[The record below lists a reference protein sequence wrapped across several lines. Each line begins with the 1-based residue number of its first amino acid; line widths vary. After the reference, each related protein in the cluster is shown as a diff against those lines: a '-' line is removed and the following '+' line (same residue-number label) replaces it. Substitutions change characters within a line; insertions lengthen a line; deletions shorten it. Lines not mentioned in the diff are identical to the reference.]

1 MFSRANAFTGVGV
14 GEGGIEK
21 WDASSATSMHGMFY
35 QAYEF
40 NAPIQQW
47 NVEAVTSL
55 EGTFEFATKFDQPI
69 GQWNIIK
76 LVTAGSLNRVLDS
89 KDSGLSSCNKR
100 LIADAWT
107 NNDVFKATNTTGADG
122 TTMQPYTTVWAVGN
136 EACPPLTDT
145 TFKQATWDW
154 MHQVPRVAAAKWGVI
169 QGFDTS
175 EVKSFAYAFANTR
188 NEAGQGDQGDT
199 SNPEGASFNADLG
212 KWSTIAATDMRHMFY
227 GSRAFNGDVS
237 TFSTGKVEDY
247 GFIQMFT
254 GSIAFRG
261 NVSEWDVSKAKSF
274 DRLFSNTAFNGD
286 LSKWSVGNVVTMNS
300 MFQSNNVWNGNLNKW
315 STGKLTSVAH
325 LFDGATAYEGN
336 GLSYWDMSSIV
347 KAINFDSAYDGRAFR
362 GTALTDCNKR
372 KIADMWSTGAF
383 DR

>member
-1 MFSRANAFTGVGV
+1 
-14 GEGGIEK
+14 
-21 WDASSATSMHGMFY
+21 
-35 QAYEF
+35 
-40 NAPIQQW
+40 
-47 NVEAVTSL
+47 
-55 EGTFEFATKFDQPI
+55 
-69 GQWNIIK
+69 
-76 LVTAGSLNRVLDS
+76 
-89 KDSGLSSCNKR
+89 
-100 LIADAWT
+100 
-107 NNDVFKATNTTGADG
+107 
-122 TTMQPYTTVWAVGN
+122 
-136 EACPPLTDT
+136 
-145 TFKQATWDW
+145 
-154 MHQVPRVAAAKWGVI
+154 
-169 QGFDTS
+169 
-175 EVKSFAYAFANTR
+175 
-188 NEAGQGDQGDT
+188 
-199 SNPEGASFNADLG
+199 
-212 KWSTIAATDMRHMFY
+212 
-227 GSRAFNGDVS
+227 
-237 TFSTGKVEDY
+237 
-247 GFIQMFT
+247 MFT
-254 GSIAFRG
+254 DSIAFRG